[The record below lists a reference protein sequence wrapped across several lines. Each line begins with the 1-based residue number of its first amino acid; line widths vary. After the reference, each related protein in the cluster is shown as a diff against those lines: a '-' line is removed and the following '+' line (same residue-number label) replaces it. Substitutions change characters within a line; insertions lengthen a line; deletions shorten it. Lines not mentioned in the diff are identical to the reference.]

1 MQSKTALGRVFWST
15 LGNRNSIV
23 TFSKSNLAI
32 EFLLKLLQRFHRFV
46 SKKKFVERHLFR
58 RMEKLKNPFRI
69 VNYLFMKKYTSN
81 KLNINK

>member
-15 LGNRNSIV
+15 LGNRSSIV

-46 SKKKFVERHLFR
+46 SQKKFVERQLFW
-58 RMEKLKNPFRI
+58 RMEKLKSPFRI
-69 VNYLFMKKYTSN
+69 VNYLFMKKVYF
-81 KLNINK
+81 K

>member
-1 MQSKTALGRVFWST
+1 MQSKTALGRVSWST
-15 LGNRNSIV
+15 LGNRNSFV
-23 TFSKSNLAI
+23 TFSKSNLVI

-46 SKKKFVERHLFR
+46 SKKKFVERYLFR